1 MRPESI
7 ECTRGWQ
14 HIGDPL
20 LPLPRARVATQRAA
34 VLGNKMQREVQSG
47 LAAFLKANPKR
58 NELVNARGEIRL
70 EVCVGAGWV
79 GGGGNWGNWGI
90 AAQQGC
96 GCVWVG
102 VVGGIALVEPKSS
115 SRLNDARATR
125 LHAHR
130 PSKEPI
136 TAPSPFLT
144 TPPPRGPLGKCAA
157 TRRSPASEMARVA
170 PDVDCTFVQ
179 ALQGLYGR
187 VGSAPHAAARATLLR
202 LLRICPRS

>member
-79 GGGGNWGNWGI
+79 GGGGKWVNWASRRSKAVG
-90 AAQQGC
+90 GC
-96 GCVWVG
+96 GWVWWAG
-102 VVGGIALVEPKSS
+102 LHWSS
-115 SRLNDARATR
+115 QN
-125 LHAHR
+125 
-130 PSKEPI
+130 
-136 TAPSPFLT
+136 
-144 TPPPRGPLGKCAA
+144 
-157 TRRSPASEMARVA
+157 
-170 PDVDCTFVQ
+170 
-179 ALQGLYGR
+179 
-187 VGSAPHAAARATLLR
+187 LR
-202 LLRICPRS
+202 LG